1 MLLKYWTNI
10 VFGAAKLLVNYCV
23 LVLLKFW
30 SNIVFGANKILVKY
44 YVWCCSNI
52 GEILL
57 KEVEEEEEEG
67 EEEEEEGGFLNCL

>member
-1 MLLKYWTNI
+1 

>member
-1 MLLKYWTNI
+1 
-10 VFGAAKLLVNYCV
+10 

-52 GEILL
+52 GEILCFSL
-57 KEVEEEEEEG
+57 AEILGKYCVW
-67 EEEEEEGGFLNCL
+67 CC